1 MSNVSKSK
9 WDKVPYGIALGI
21 IGAAVGFILF
31 GLVFTL
37 GTSTNLTT
45 FFNDLAYGVTAMYQ
59 DKVVTI
65 SILVDVVLFYYFI
78 RKEWF
83 QISRG
88 ILYIVICSVPVA
100 LYFY

>member
-37 GTSTNLTT
+37 GTSTNLAT

-59 DKVVTI
+59 DKVVTV

-88 ILYIVICSVPVA
+88 ILYVVICSVPVA

>member
-1 MSNVSKSK
+1 MGHRPL
-9 WDKVPYGIALGI
+9 WYR
-21 IGAAVGFILF
+21 IGNNRSRSGLHFIRIGFYF
-31 GLVFTL
+31 GHFYQPC
-37 GTSTNLTT
+37 NL
-45 FFNDLAYGVTAMYQ
+45 FNDLAYGITAMYQ
-59 DKVVTI
+59 DKVVTV

-88 ILYIVICSVPVA
+88 ILYVVICSVPVA

>member
-9 WDKVPYGIALGI
+9 WDTVPFGMALGV
-21 IGAAVGFILF
+21 IGAGLGFILF

-37 GTSTNLTT
+37 GTSTNLAT
-45 FFNDLAYGVTAMYQ
+45 FFNDLAYGITAMYQ
-59 DKVVTI
+59 DKVVTV

-83 QISRG
+83 LISRG
-88 ILYIVICSVPVA
+88 ILYVVICSVPVA

>member
-9 WDKVPYGIALGI
+9 WDTIPYGMALGI
-21 IGAAVGFILF
+21 VGAALGFLLF
-31 GLVFTL
+31 GLIFTL
-37 GTSTNLTT
+37 GTSTSLST
-45 FFNDLAYGVTAMYQ
+45 FFHDLAYGITAMYQ